1 MNLKAFVPAAE
12 CFEKALEVNPML
24 AQDEIILRSIE
35 LCRQQAAAGGRGSGS
50 GNGSGE

>member
-35 LCRQQAAAGGRGSGS
+35 YCKQTAGGGDGAREMVGGS
-50 GNGSGE
+50 

>member
-24 AQDEIILRSIE
+24 VQDEIILKSIE
-35 LCRQQAAAGGRGSGS
+35 LCRQAVVAGGK
-50 GNGSGE
+50 